1 MSILVSGSVALDHIM
16 VFPDRFANHILPD
29 QVHALNVSFNITSL
43 DTHFGGVA
51 ANIAYHLR
59 MLGADPLIL
68 AAVGSDFGPYAA
80 WLDRH
85 GIRRDGIVVFDDV
98 RTPQGF
104 VTTDREDCQIWAF
117 YEGAMARAHEAR
129 VEDVSAPLEL
139 AIVSANGKRAMLEHA
154 RALKRRGVPTYIDPS
169 HGLPILS
176 GAELLEL
183 IDGRGR
189 LLRERLRVEAHARAD
204 RRLRVGDRRALRER
218 DHHLRR
224 RGLRDPHRAA
234 SRCGSRR
241 SSRSASSIRPAAA
254 TPIARASC
262 SRSRAASRSTSRA
275 GSGACSAAGRSR
287 SRARR
292 RSRYDLAAVRARY
305 ARGVRRELLSRSSEP
320 DARGGDVVARGVA
333 ALRVERALGEAA
345 RRGERAQ
352 IDAERSRAAR
362 RSPRPRA
369 PGSPTPIAGS
379 ERPSV
384 ASTIARG
391 TLALDARSARR
402 ARSPA
407 RSRRGSPMNDDLV
420 GLVARHDSR
429 ARAPSTANRWLSPTA
444 APPTSRR
451 AAAPGASAS
460 VVRPIGVARRPPRA
474 ARD

>member
-80 WLDRH
+80 RFDRL

-129 VEDVSAPLEL
+129 VENVSAPLEL

-183 IDGRGR
+183 IDGAAGYFVNDYEWKLTLEQTGASESEIAARCASVIITYGDEGSEIRTGR
-189 LLRERLRVEAHARAD
+189 D
-204 RRLRVGDRRALRER
+204 ALRIPPVEPKR
-218 DHHLRR
+218 VA
-224 RGLRDPHRAA
+224 DPTGCGDAYRAGYLFAIA
-234 SRCGSRR
+234 SR
-241 SSRSASSIRPAAA
+241 APLDV
-254 TPIARASC
+254 
-262 SRSRAASRSTSRA
+262 
-275 GSGACSAAGRSR
+275 AGRIGSLLG
-287 SRARR
+287 SWQVEVEGAQALA
-292 RSRYDLAAVRARY
+292 YDLAAVRARY
-305 ARGVRRELLSRSSEP
+305 A
-320 DARGGDVVARGVA
+320 DVF
-333 ALRVERALGEAA
+333 
-345 RRGERAQ
+345 
-352 IDAERSRAAR
+352 
-362 RSPRPRA
+362 
-369 PGSPTPIAGS
+369 
-379 ERPSV
+379 
-384 ASTIARG
+384 
-391 TLALDARSARR
+391 
-402 ARSPA
+402 
-407 RSRRGSPMNDDLV
+407 
-420 GLVARHDSR
+420 
-429 ARAPSTANRWLSPTA
+429 
-444 APPTSRR
+444 
-451 AAAPGASAS
+451 GASF
-460 VVRPIGVARRPPRA
+460 
-474 ARD
+474 

>member
-85 GIRRDGIVVFDDV
+85 RIRRDGIVVFEDV

-129 VEDVSAPLEL
+129 VEDVTAPLEL

-183 IDGRGR
+183 IDGAAGYFVNDYEWKLTLEQTGASESEIAERCASVIITYGDEGSEIRTGR
-189 LLRERLRVEAHARAD
+189 DSLRIPPVKPTRVVD
-204 RRLRVGDRRALRER
+204 PTGCGDAY
-218 DHHLRR
+218 
-224 RGLRDPHRAA
+224 
-234 SRCGSRR
+234 
-241 SSRSASSIRPAAA
+241 
-254 TPIARASC
+254 
-262 SRSRAASRSTSRA
+262 RA
-275 GSGACSAAGRSR
+275 GFLFAKASALPSEVAGRIGSLLG
-287 SRARR
+287 SWQVEVEGAQALA
-292 RSRYDLAAVRARY
+292 YDLAAVRTRY
-305 ARGVRRELLSRSSEP
+305 LEVF
-320 DARGGDVVARGVA
+320 D
-333 ALRVERALGEAA
+333 
-345 RRGERAQ
+345 
-352 IDAERSRAAR
+352 
-362 RSPRPRA
+362 
-369 PGSPTPIAGS
+369 T
-379 ERPSV
+379 
-384 ASTIARG
+384 TF
-391 TLALDARSARR
+391 
-402 ARSPA
+402 
-407 RSRRGSPMNDDLV
+407 
-420 GLVARHDSR
+420 
-429 ARAPSTANRWLSPTA
+429 
-444 APPTSRR
+444 
-451 AAAPGASAS
+451 
-460 VVRPIGVARRPPRA
+460 
-474 ARD
+474 